1 MMLYTIFVTYQILNN
16 KQGHLYLEHKK
27 NQTWNFTVMENVIL
41 IDSSHMGTFYKDLV
55 ILETVLKREE
65 TNPGILTAN
74 ALKLSGKGKLSML
87 WA

>member
-1 MMLYTIFVTYQILNN
+1 
-16 KQGHLYLEHKK
+16 
-27 NQTWNFTVMENVIL
+27 MENVIL
-41 IDSSHMGTFYKDLV
+41 IDSSHMGTFYKNLV

-87 WA
+87 WT